1 MTTRSNGATR
11 YESARRRKLPRLRG
25 VDWIDSFRGD
35 ASTLAGT
42 ARVRVETDRWA
53 RVRLDLLGGR
63 DASAALEDN
72 ALLPTNVRFSGSP
85 QSRCLL
91 ADAWLGDPLSGRGL
105 REAIDAIQLAAST
118 SSRTPIRRGG
128 SKDRFTD
135 AIAWLGEDVGVDVA
149 ELDTGW
155 ELTQRLRGRRVAIRA
170 EPEKAALRLYRSL
183 LSSPAPPPAGQAIAD
198 LAIRLN
204 ERTRLARFAMSKE
217 GLVVE
222 ARFKASSID
231 PISLM
236 ESVCAISVAAVHAR
250 PLVRIL
256 TGAAH
261 IARRYA
267 RTFDLPE
274 GG

>member
-155 ELTQRLRGRRVAIRA
+155 ELT
-170 EPEKAALRLYRSL
+170 
-183 LSSPAPPPAGQAIAD
+183 
-198 LAIRLN
+198 
-204 ERTRLARFAMSKE
+204 
-217 GLVVE
+217 
-222 ARFKASSID
+222 
-231 PISLM
+231 
-236 ESVCAISVAAVHAR
+236 
-250 PLVRIL
+250 
-256 TGAAH
+256 
-261 IARRYA
+261 
-267 RTFDLPE
+267 
-274 GG
+274 